1 MSFARSES
9 ISITT
14 AAGGGVTAYSANI
27 YTGRVLKIIYGG
39 EFDATLDTSITTEF
53 TGQQLWTETDV
64 AKSATFR
71 CPRDPTHSSVGVA
84 SLYDTVSSEPV
95 EDYIWAVKERIK
107 FVLAQG
113 GNAVTGTFRVIV
125 G

>member
-1 MSFARSES
+1 MSFIESES
-9 ISITT
+9 VSITT
-14 AAGGGVTAYSANI
+14 AADGSATAYTAKV
-27 YTGRVLKIIYGG
+27 YTGRVMKISYGG
-39 EFDATLDTSITTEF
+39 EFDATLDTAITTAV
-53 TGQQLWTETDV
+53 TGQTLWTETDV

-84 SLYDTVSSEPV
+84 SLYAGSGEPV
-95 EDYIWAVKERIK
+95 EDYIHVVNERIK

-113 GNAVTGTFRVIV
+113 GNAVTGTFRVYI